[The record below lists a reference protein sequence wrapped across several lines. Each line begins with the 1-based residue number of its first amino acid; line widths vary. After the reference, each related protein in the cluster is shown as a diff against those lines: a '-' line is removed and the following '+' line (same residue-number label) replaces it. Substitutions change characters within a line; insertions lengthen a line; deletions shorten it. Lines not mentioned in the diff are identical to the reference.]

1 MTDPTPPPRSGEKGI
16 LHPRE
21 QARHRTLNRLA
32 PGPAAGRFVEWYWIV
47 EWDLDEPYTAEVLP
61 FPSVN
66 VTFEQP
72 GGAFVNGVYTRKFE
86 RQLSGRGRVFGV
98 KFWAGGFGA
107 VTGLD
112 VASFSDQV
120 VPLTTVFPD
129 DDRLSDLVFAEE
141 SDVRR
146 RAVFEAFL
154 SDHLAPPDPS
164 YELVRRIVTAMAED
178 RSLARVD
185 EITDRFDVPIR
196 TLQRLFR
203 RYVGVGPKWV
213 LRRYRLHDGAELL
226 ARGEVAEL
234 AELSAALGY
243 FDQAHFSKEFKA
255 QIGLT
260 PAEYAARAAADES
273 FQLRS

>member
-1 MTDPTPPPRSGEKGI
+1 MTQPPDNERGI

-21 QARHRTLNRLA
+21 QARHRSLHRLA
-32 PGPAAGRFVEWYWIV
+32 AGPDAGRFVEWYWIV

-61 FPSVN
+61 YPSVN

-72 GGAFVNGVYTRKFE
+72 GGAFVNGVCTRKFE
-86 RQLSGRGRVFGV
+86 RELVGRGRAFGV

-107 VTGLD
+107 ITGLD
-112 VASFSDQV
+112 VGSFRDEV
-120 VPLTTVFPD
+120 LPLTDVFPD
-129 DDRLSDLVFAEE
+129 GDRLADLMFTAE
-141 SDVRR
+141 SDERR

-154 SDHLAPPDPS
+154 RDHLAPPDPS
-164 YELVRRIVTAMAED
+164 YELVREIVTTIASD

-203 RYVGVGPKWV
+203 RYVGVGPKWI

-226 ARGEVAEL
+226 AQGEVAEL
-234 AELSAALGY
+234 AELSASLGY
-243 FDQAHFSKEFKA
+243 FDQAHFSKEFKQ

-260 PAEYAARAAADES
+260 PAEYATRAAAER
-273 FQLRS
+273 QITYR

>member
-1 MTDPTPPPRSGEKGI
+1 MTQPSDSEKGI
-16 LHPRE
+16 LHPQE
-21 QARHRTLNRLA
+21 QARHRTLQRLA
-32 PGPAAGRFVEWYWIV
+32 PGAAVARFVEWYWIV
-47 EWDLDEPYTAEVLP
+47 EWELDEPYTAEVLP
-61 FPSVN
+61 YPSVN

-72 GGAFVNGVYTRKFE
+72 GGAFVNGVCTRKFE
-86 RQLSGRGRVFGV
+86 RQLIGRGRVFGA

-107 VTGLD
+107 ITGLD
-112 VASFSDQV
+112 VGALSDQV
-120 VPLTTVFPD
+120 VPLTDVFPD
-129 DDRLSDLVFAEE
+129 GDRLADLVFAEE

-154 SDHLAPPDPS
+154 HDHLAAPDPS
-164 YELVRRIVTAMAED
+164 YELVRTIVTAMATD

-185 EITDRFDVPIR
+185 EITARFDIPIR

-213 LRRYRLHDGAELL
+213 LQRYRLHDGAELL

-234 AELSAALGY
+234 ADLSASLGY
-243 FDQAHFSKEFKA
+243 FDQAHFSKEFKQ

-260 PAEYAARAAADES
+260 PAEYAARTATER
-273 FQLRS
+273 QTTYR

>member
-1 MTDPTPPPRSGEKGI
+1 VSTPPESEKGI

-21 QARHRTLNRLA
+21 QARHRVLRRLA
-32 PGPAAGRFVEWYWIV
+32 PGPDAARFVEWYWIV

-86 RQLSGRGRVFGV
+86 RRLVGRGRVFGV

-112 VASFSDQV
+112 VGSLSDQV
-120 VPLTTVFPD
+120 LPLTAVFPD
-129 DDRLSDLVFAEE
+129 GERLADLVFAEE

-154 SDHLAPPDPS
+154 RDHLAPPDPS
-164 YELVRRIVTAMAED
+164 YELVREIVSTMAAD

-185 EITDRFDVPIR
+185 EITERFDVSIR

-226 ARGEVAEL
+226 ARGEITEL
-234 AELSAALGY
+234 AALSAALGY
-243 FDQAHFSKEFKA
+243 FDQAHFSKEFKQ

-260 PAEYAARAAADES
+260 PAEYALRAQAERAVTAY
-273 FQLRS
+273 R

>member
-1 MTDPTPPPRSGEKGI
+1 MTTPPESEKGI

-21 QARHRTLNRLA
+21 QARHRSLHRLA
-32 PGPAAGRFVEWYWIV
+32 AGPEVGRFVEWYWIV

-72 GGAFVNGVYTRKFE
+72 GGAFVNGICTRKFE
-86 RQLSGRGRVFGV
+86 RELVGRGRAFGV

-112 VASFSDQV
+112 VASFRDQV
-120 VPLTTVFPD
+120 LPLTAVFPD
-129 DDRLSDLVFAEE
+129 GDRLADLMFAEE

-154 SDHLAPPDPS
+154 RDHLASPDAS
-164 YELVRRIVTAMAED
+164 YELVREIVTAMSAD
-178 RSLARVD
+178 RSVARVD
-185 EITDRFDVPIR
+185 QITEQFDIPIR

-226 ARGEVAEL
+226 AQGEVAEL
-234 AELSAALGY
+234 AELSASLGY
-243 FDQAHFSKEFKA
+243 FDQAHFSKEFKQ

-260 PAEYAARAAADES
+260 PAEYAARAAAER
-273 FQLRS
+273 QITYQP

>member
-1 MTDPTPPPRSGEKGI
+1 MSTPSDSEKGI

-86 RQLSGRGRVFGV
+86 RRLSGRGRVFGV

-129 DDRLSDLVFAEE
+129 GDRLADLVFAEE

-185 EITDRFDVPIR
+185 EITERFDVPIR